1 VATRVAPAPAPR
13 RAAGGGNGAARPRAL
28 VVGGPL
34 PGRPSG
40 PLAAALETELVAV
53 SRLRARLTEATPFD
67 LVLLNGGSPLSS
79 LRRALLALGLAE
91 QRAPVLVMAPR
102 GTQGR
107 LQAALADRLTGPADA
122 VVIAGLGEEELLL
135 RARAALRVR
144 SVLSELH
151 RKNSELA
158 ELQSK
163 VEGITRRMG
172 EELRLAANVQ
182 RSLLPPPLKHPRLEL
197 AREFIPFREIGGDY
211 YDLVPLGPDRF
222 ALAIGDVMGKGVPAA
237 LLSANLK
244 ATLRSQLQDGNVPA
258 DEVVARV
265 NHLYW
270 QVTPK
275 GHFASFFLA
284 LFDLVEGTLQYVN
297 AGHHHPFV
305 VRPDGEVVDLGDGGT
320 VLGLMEHTGYERHDL
335 ELRREDL
342 LVFYSDGVTDRS
354 NREDDM
360 YGVERLKEASVKN
373 RADGARIVLYTLLGE
388 VQGWSGG
395 TPPEDDLTLIVGKVR

>member
-1 VATRVAPAPAPR
+1 
-13 RAAGGGNGAARPRAL
+13 
-28 VVGGPL
+28 
-34 PGRPSG
+34 
-40 PLAAALETELVAV
+40 
-53 SRLRARLTEATPFD
+53 
-67 LVLLNGGSPLSS
+67 LSS
-79 LRRALLALGLAE
+79 LRRALEALGPGE
-91 QRAPVLVMAPR
+91 DRAPVLVMAPR
-102 GTQGR
+102 GTQAR
-107 LQAALADRLTGPADA
+107 LQAALAEVLTGPADA
-122 VVIAGLGEEELLL
+122 VVTAGLGEQELLC
-135 RARAALRVR
+135 RVKAALRVR
-144 SVLSELH
+144 SVLGELH
-151 RKNSELA
+151 RKNAELA
-158 ELQSK
+158 ELQSR

-211 YDLVPLGPDRF
+211 FDFVPLGPERF

-244 ATLRSQLQDGNVPA
+244 ATLRSQLQDGSLPA

-270 QVTPK
+270 QVTAK
-275 GHFASFFLA
+275 GRFASFFLA
-284 LFDLVEGTLQYVN
+284 FFDLAEGRLQYVN

-320 VLGLMEHTGYERHDL
+320 VLGLMEHTRYDRHDL
-335 ELRREDL
+335 DLRREDL

-354 NREDDM
+354 NREDEM
-360 YGVERLKEASVKN
+360 YGVERLKEAAARS
-373 RADGARIVLYTLLGE
+373 RADAPRIVLYTLLGE

-395 TPPEDDLTLIVGKVR
+395 SPPEDDLTLIVGKVR